1 MKRNIPLLVTYLML
15 SVEVTIIILISCIL
29 EETLSFE
36 ESPRFAN

>member
-29 EETLSFE
+29 EEAPSFE
-36 ESPRFAN
+36 EPL